1 MATIGESDTAATA
14 DRSWRVFP
22 AGSNGEYGLPR
33 DLVTVIDSGR
43 GCRIRDLDGREFLD
57 FTMGWG
63 SVLLGHA
70 HERISAAVVRQL
82 AHGSNFAHVTSRS
95 LELAERLVAVSA
107 ACEQVRFCASG
118 TEATLQCVRL
128 ARGARR
134 RGGVLKFEGAYHGQ
148 HDLGT
153 TSLFGRELRPW
164 PKPEPLGTGIPAAE
178 SSHVFV
184 APFNDA
190 AVATDLIA
198 RHADELAAVIV
209 EPLHRCLPPVPG
221 FLEAVRAACTAHGVI
236 LIFDEV
242 VTGFRLAVGGAQERY
257 GVVPDLVAYGKALG
271 GGHPLGAY
279 GGRRELMEIV
289 REERLGGDD
298 YVWTASTLGGNPV
311 SCAAALAF
319 LDEIEAPGF
328 HRRLDHLGACLRHGM
343 EEALADAGLEATVI
357 GDGPL
362 AQVVFRRGPVTS
374 SREIWQSAPGLGRR
388 LMLGLFARGVFLNPM
403 GTKLYLSAAH
413 DEPVIADFLG
423 RFRSALVDLVT

>member
-1 MATIGESDTAATA
+1 MATITETLSEEAA

-33 DLVTVIDSGR
+33 DLVTVIDGGR
-43 GCRIRDLDGREFLD
+43 GCRVRDLAGREYLD

-70 HERISAAVVRQL
+70 HERVVAAVTRQV
-82 AHGSNFAHVTSRS
+82 ASGSNFAHVNSRS
-95 LELAERLVAVSA
+95 LELAERIVAISP
-107 ACEQVRFCASG
+107 ACDQVRFCASG
-118 TEATLQCVRL
+118 TEATMQCLRL

-148 HDLGT
+148 HDIGT
-153 TSLFGRELRPW
+153 VSLFGRALKPW
-164 PKPEPLGTGIPAAE
+164 PVAEPLGAGMPEAE
-178 SSHVFV
+178 RDQVLV

-190 AVATDLIA
+190 PLAADLIA
-198 RHADELAAVIV
+198 RHADGLAAVIM
-209 EPLHRCLPPVPG
+209 EPLHRCLPPAPG

-279 GGRRELMEIV
+279 GGRGDIMDLV
-289 REERLGGDD
+289 REERIADDD

-311 SCAAALAF
+311 SSAAALAV

-328 HRRLDHLGACLRHGM
+328 HRRLDHLGAFLRLGM
-343 EEALADAGLEATVI
+343 QEAVDDAGLDATVI

-362 AQVVFRRGPVTS
+362 AQVVFRRGPIVS
-374 SREIWQSAPGLGRR
+374 SREIWQSTPGLGRR

-413 DEPVIADFLG
+413 DEVVIADFLG
-423 RFRSALVDLVT
+423 RFRSTLADLAG